1 MELNERN
8 GNLETGEHD
17 DHHDTILPRVI
28 IAEIQ
33 NFLDGEISEVDPAK
47 QMRPC
52 VQRFVGPPKQTAQKQ
67 TFSQD

>member
-28 IAEIQ
+28 IAEI
-33 NFLDGEISEVDPAK
+33 
-47 QMRPC
+47 
-52 VQRFVGPPKQTAQKQ
+52 
-67 TFSQD
+67 